1 MRAFA
6 GDKPSLWVHWL
17 PLAEFWFNTN
27 YHTSTKMTSFEAL
40 YGYEPPTILDYIPG
54 TTKVAAV
61 DEYLHQQQGILGLLK
76 ENLLLAQTRMKSQA
90 DKHRNGFS

>member
-1 MRAFA
+1 
-6 GDKPSLWVHWL
+6 
-17 PLAEFWFNTN
+17 
-27 YHTSTKMTSFEAL
+27 MTPFEAL
-40 YGYEPPTILDYIPG
+40 YGYEPPPILDYIPG

-61 DEYLHQQQGILGLLK
+61 DEYLHQQQGILRLLK